1 MLIDLTI
8 IKDTPTAFDF
18 TLAASR
24 VDLESDA
31 AKVAEVVKV
40 EGKLKKGIVQTDV
53 EGVISTVLEVE
64 CVRCLQTVEK
74 PLEIIFKIGFVGAEH
89 YTREKD
95 AEVNITD
102 LEISISENDKIDLTE
117 VVREQILLNLPDR
130 ILCRENCLGLCE
142 KCGAN
147 RNLVDCSC
155 IRKELDPRWS
165 ALQNLK

>member
-18 TLAASR
+18 TLAANQ
-24 VDLESDA
+24 VELDSDA
-31 AKVAEVVKV
+31 AKVAEVVRV
-40 EGKLKKGIVQTDV
+40 AGKLKKGIVQTDV
-53 EGVISTVLEVE
+53 EGLVSTVLEVE
-64 CVRCLQTVEK
+64 CVRCLQTVEM
-74 PLEIIFKIGFVGAEH
+74 PLEITFRVGFIGAEH

-130 ILCRENCLGLCE
+130 VLCRENCLGFCE

-147 RNLVDCSC
+147 RNLIDCSC
-155 IRKELDPRWS
+155 IKKETDPRWA
-165 ALQNLK
+165 ALKTLN

>member
-18 TLAASR
+18 TLAASQ

-31 AKVAEVVKV
+31 AKVAEVVV
-40 EGKLKKGIVQTDV
+40 VAGKLKKGIVQTDV
-53 EGVISTVLEVE
+53 EGTISTVLEVE
-64 CVRCLQTVEK
+64 CVRCLQAVET
-74 PLEIIFKIGFVGAEH
+74 PLEINFKIGFIGAEH
-89 YTREKD
+89 FTREKD

-102 LEISISENDKIDLTE
+102 LEISISKNDKIDLTE

-130 ILCRENCLGLCE
+130 VLCRENCLGFCE

-147 RNLVDCSC
+147 RNLIDCNC
-155 IRKELDPRWS
+155 IRKETDPRWA
-165 ALQNLK
+165 ALKTLN